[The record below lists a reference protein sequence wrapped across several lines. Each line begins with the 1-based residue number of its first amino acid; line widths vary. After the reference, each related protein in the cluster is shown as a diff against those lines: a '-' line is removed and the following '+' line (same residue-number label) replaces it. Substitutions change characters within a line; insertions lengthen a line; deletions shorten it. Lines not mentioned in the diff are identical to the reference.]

1 MLVLYL
7 AIISWICTVVL
18 IVLLNRKQ
26 VLDTTELEAQKQLVA
41 NTKAQLNQ
49 LNIDCD
55 NADKRLQKLLNEYK
69 EASEANQEDLDA
81 IFNEQR
87 QRRQRQLDATFEEKR
102 NSYNLILAGVERSTN
117 EQILNLNAQI
127 KQLQNNYS
135 YEKDKYNTDIQIA
148 RTKFESLLEPM
159 RRYEQEQQEKLFY
172 TIQIPEEY
180 HEDIDFLLTT
190 VAQKVQHPDII
201 NKLVWA
207 EYVKPHL
214 EDTFK
219 RIGIKPQPGIYKI
232 TNLNTNKAYIG
243 KSTNVKTRIA
253 DHFKSSVGITSIADQ
268 AVHHAM
274 LKEGLWNWTIEIITY
289 CEKDQLSQLEKYYI
303 DFFQTQIWGYNKKQG
318 G

>member
-1 MLVLYL
+1 MPVLYL

-18 IVLLNRKQ
+18 IILLNRKQ
-26 VLDTTELEAQKQLVA
+26 VLDTTELEEQKRLVA

-49 LNIDCD
+49 LNTDCD

-87 QRRQRQLDATFEEKR
+87 QRRQQQLDDTFEEKR
-102 NSYNLILAGVERSTN
+102 LSYKLILADVERSTN
-117 EQILNLNAQI
+117 QKIFNLNTQV
-127 KQLQNNYS
+127 KQLQNAYNIQ
-135 YEKDKYNTDIQIA
+135 KDKYDTNIQIA
-148 RTKFESLLEPM
+148 RTRFESILEPM

-201 NKLVWA
+201 SKLVWA

-219 RIGIKPQPGIYKI
+219 RIGIKSQPGIYKI
-232 TNLNTNKAYIG
+232 TNINTNKAYIG